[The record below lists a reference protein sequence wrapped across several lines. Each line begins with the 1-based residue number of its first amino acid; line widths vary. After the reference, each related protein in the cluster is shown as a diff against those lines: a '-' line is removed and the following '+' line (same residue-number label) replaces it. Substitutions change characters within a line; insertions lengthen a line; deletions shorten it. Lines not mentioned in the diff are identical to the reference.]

1 MPIMTWM
8 PKLRWAVALLIVAC
22 AQPGSVSTSPPT
34 TAATAPSR
42 PTTTIAESIEIPV
55 AVEDCT
61 TPQVGFSPLCETY
74 ELVQQWH
81 MDRPVDP
88 VRLADA
94 ALVGLDAYDTDIV
107 EQPPRTLFC
116 AIPDPAFAAL
126 CERLGERVGSTS
138 LPVAGAVE
146 AAVVSMAST
155 GLEPFTYYLSPEQAG
170 SYRAN
175 GLVGGLGV
183 LLDARNAIG
192 SKCVQ
197 ITESCPL
204 EVVFVLE
211 DNPGSEAGLVAG
223 DRIVEV
229 DGEPVDGLGFVETAT
244 RIAGDETGSVEIEL
258 ERDGERTVLTIARA
272 PLVVPTVEIDV
283 PRPGVG
289 YLRIPDFES
298 DIPDLVRDGVAE
310 LTSQELDRLIV
321 DLRDN
326 PGGYLDAAVEAASVF
341 IDDGVV
347 VRTEGPGQDQEY
359 MALGGGTALRP
370 RLTVV
375 VNAGTASAAE
385 VLATALHDRRD
396 AEIIGEATYGKD
408 AVQIAFE
415 LNNGGEFNVAV
426 ARWLSPN
433 GTTVAGSGVVPDRV
447 VEVPPTLSP
456 SQLADLAI
464 GS

>member
-1 MPIMTWM
+1 MVP
-8 PKLRWAVALLIVAC
+8 PA
-22 AQPGSVSTSPPT
+22 STTPT
-34 TAATAPSR
+34 L
-42 PTTTIAESIEIPV
+42 AESIELPV
-55 AVEDCT
+55 AVQDCT

-74 ELVQQWH
+74 DLIQQWH
-81 MDRPVDP
+81 MDRPIDP
-88 VRLADA
+88 AKLAEA
-94 ALVGLDAYDTDIV
+94 ALVGLDSYTTDLV

-116 AIPDPAFAAL
+116 AIPDLAFTTL
-126 CERLGERVGSTS
+126 CDRLGERVGSS
-138 LPVAGAVE
+138 SMPVAGGVE

-155 GLEPFTYYLSPEQAG
+155 GLEPFTYYLPPEQAG

-183 LLDARNAIG
+183 LLDARNAVG

-211 DNPGSEAGLVAG
+211 DNPGSAAGLIAG
-223 DRIVEV
+223 DRIVEI
-229 DGEPVDGLGFVETAT
+229 DGDPVEGLGFVETAT
-244 RIAGDETGSVEIEL
+244 RIAGDESGSIEIEL
-258 ERDGERTVLTIARA
+258 DRDGESIVLSIERA

-298 DIPDLVRDGVAE
+298 DIPVLVSDGLTE
-310 LTSQELDRLIV
+310 LTSQGLDRLIL

-326 PGGYLDAAVEAASVF
+326 PGGYIDAAVKVASEF
-341 IDDGVV
+341 IEQGVV

-359 MALGGGTALRP
+359 LALGGGTALGP

-375 VNAGTASAAE
+375 VNGGTASAAE
-385 VLATALHDRRD
+385 ILATALHDRRD
-396 AEIIGEATYGKD
+396 AEVIGEATYGKD

-426 ARWLSPN
+426 ARWLSPS
-433 GTTVAGSGVVPDRV
+433 GTTVAGTGVIPDRV
-447 VEVPPTLSP
+447 VEVPSTLSP
-456 SQLADLAI
+456 TQLAELAI
-464 GS
+464 GP

>member
-1 MPIMTWM
+1 MTWM
-8 PKLRWAVALLIVAC
+8 PKLRWALALLIVAC
-22 AQPGSVSTSPPT
+22 AQPGSAPPTSSATAPTVPPPT
-34 TAATAPSR
+34 T
-42 PTTTIAESIEIPV
+42 TTIVEPIQVPV
-55 AVEDCT
+55 SVEDCT

-74 ELVQQWH
+74 DLVQQWH
-81 MDRPVDP
+81 MDRPIDP
-88 VRLADA
+88 EELADA
-94 ALVGLDAYDTDIV
+94 ALVGLDSYTTDMA
-107 EQPPRTLFC
+107 ERPPRTLFC
-116 AIPDPAFAAL
+116 AIPDPAFTPL
-126 CERLGERVGSTS
+126 CERLGERVASSS
-138 LPVAGAVE
+138 LPVAGAIE
-146 AAVVSMAST
+146 AAVVSMAGT

-183 LLDARNAIG
+183 LLDARDAVG

-229 DGEPVDGLGFVETAT
+229 DGDPVDGLGFVDTAT

-258 ERDGERTVLTIARA
+258 ERAGESMVLSIERA
-272 PLVVPTVEIDV
+272 PLVVPTVEIDI
-283 PRPGVG
+283 PRQGVG

-298 DIPDLVRDGVAE
+298 DIPGLVGDGLAE
-310 LTSQELDRLIV
+310 LRSQSLDRLIV

-326 PGGYLDAAVEAASVF
+326 PGGYIDAAVEVASEF
-341 IDDGVV
+341 IGDGVV
-347 VRTEGPGQDQEY
+347 VRTVGPGQDQDY
-359 MALGGGTALRP
+359 MAVGRGAAIDAL
-370 RLTVV
+370 LTVV

-385 VLATALHDRRD
+385 ILATALHDRRD

-433 GTTVAGSGVVPDRV
+433 GTTVAGSGVIPDRV
-447 VEVPPTLSP
+447 VEVSSTLSP

-464 GS
+464 GP